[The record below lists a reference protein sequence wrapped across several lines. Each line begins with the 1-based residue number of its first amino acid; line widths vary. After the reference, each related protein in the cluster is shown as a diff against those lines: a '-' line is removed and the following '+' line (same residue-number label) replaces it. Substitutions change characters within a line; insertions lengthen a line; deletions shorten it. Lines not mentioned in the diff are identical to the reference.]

1 MVLGV
6 EAGRGGGGVGEPV
19 DGHVGEDVVVAEGVA
34 EELAAP
40 GELAGGGVGQGVGDG
55 LGLGG
60 LELVVDRPLGKALE
74 EGQVAELVVGEALQV
89 GGVAGGEGEELVDM
103 DPEDMVGVDPAL
115 EVRGSARSRYSRKVL
130 GQPWVRISARASGS
144 GERTWAKWMVW
155 PSMVVVVN
163 CGWWL
168 SLASQ
173 AASRSGGASG

>member
-1 MVLGV
+1 MVVLGV

-60 LELVVDRPLGKALE
+60 LELVVDRPLGIALE

-89 GGVAGGEGEELVDM
+89 GGVAGGEEKSWLTWT
-103 DPEDMVGVDPAL
+103 P
-115 EVRGSARSRYSRKVL
+115 
-130 GQPWVRISARASGS
+130 
-144 GERTWAKWMVW
+144 RTW
-155 PSMVVVVN
+155 
-163 CGWWL
+163 
-168 SLASQ
+168 
-173 AASRSGGASG
+173 SGPTRCTM